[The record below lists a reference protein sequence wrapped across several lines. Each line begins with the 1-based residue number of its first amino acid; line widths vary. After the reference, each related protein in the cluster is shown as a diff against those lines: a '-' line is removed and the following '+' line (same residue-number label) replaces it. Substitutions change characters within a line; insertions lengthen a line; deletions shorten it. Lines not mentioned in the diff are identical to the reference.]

1 MNQKKTS
8 VGIFSRVAIML
19 LNLYKD
25 FQEDKCFIHAG
36 HLAYISILSLVPMLV
51 VGVSLFSVYGISPAM
66 KTAILDVFLKH
77 MLPGT
82 AQSAFQY
89 IDKFVSKAGSFGL
102 PGMAAL
108 IFLSYSLFNAIQG
121 VFQGIWKVKKRR
133 SFVRNILI
141 FTNVLFWTPLL
152 MGISIYLKGRLEFMY
167 QGNVASETILTLVA
181 FLLPLAGFTVVYLII
196 PAVQVRLRSAALG
209 GGIAS
214 ILWYMLLHGFDLYV
228 KYTQSMQA
236 LSKLYGSLVIIPV
249 FLVWVY
255 FCWVIT
261 FVGAEVAFYH
271 QFPRSGAG
279 NAGKGDFFTALAIL
293 RFVASRF
300 KKGNGPVSE
309 AEITGR
315 WPAARV
321 VLERLVKAG
330 ILADSENGYL
340 PAKPPDK
347 IRLADLLV
355 MYTSRGDIGGVYDIL
370 WEEMDGAT
378 LEDSYVEG

>member
-1 MNQKKTS
+1 
-8 VGIFSRVAIML
+8 ML
-19 LNLYKD
+19 LNLYRD

-36 HLAYISILSLVPMLV
+36 HLAYISILSLAPMIV

-77 MLPGT
+77 MLPET

-108 IFLSYSLFNAIQG
+108 IFLSYSLFNAIQK
-121 VFQGIWKVKKRR
+121 VFQGIWKVRKKR
-133 SFVRNILI
+133 SFIQNIFI

-167 QGNVASETILTLVA
+167 QGNVASETFLTFVA
-181 FLLPLAGFTVVYLII
+181 LLLPWAGFTVVYLII
-196 PAVQVRLRSAALG
+196 PAVQIRLRSAALG
-209 GGIAS
+209 GLIAS

-236 LSKLYGSLVIIPV
+236 LSKLYGSLVIVPV
-249 FLVWVY
+249 FLIWVY

-261 FVGAEVAFYH
+261 FIGAEVAFYH
-271 QFPRSGAG
+271 QFPRSGTG
-279 NAGKGDFFTALAIL
+279 NAGEGDFFTALAIL
-293 RFVASRF
+293 RYVASRF
-300 KKGNGPVSE
+300 KAGKGPVDE

-315 WPAARV
+315 WPVACA

-330 ILADSENGYL
+330 ALADSGNGYL

-347 IRLADLLV
+347 IRLADLL
-355 MYTSRGDIGGVYDIL
+355 MGYTSRDEIGGIYDAL
-370 WEEMDGAT
+370 SKEMETVT
-378 LEDSYVEG
+378 LEDSLIKTAE